1 MTQRFGRSH
10 PLILARGRARCT
22 VTLFLAFSV
31 LFDGCA
37 PRVRIRGIPFD
48 LGRRGVTSTLT
59 QTKPQLSDGDGRTAF
74 GPLGVATIER
84 TAILSPHRPGTPT
97 SAAEAGAEIGLIPLG
112 WANDLLSQ
120 AVGED
125 GIAAVLFSA
134 LALAITPFTVS
145 VGAIYGALVGKS
157 FEDTEAAI
165 SNLDMAIREGNVQ
178 PRLRDIVIARL
189 SREYDAVVPVNDTA
203 TAHEKIGTVVETR
216 VNFVYLDGGGSRL
229 NPKLR
234 LSLVGDMRIIRK
246 GKVVNVTSIGSSGAG
261 ERHTLEDWAASNA
274 QMLKEGI
281 ARELASLA
289 DDIASKL
296 FAWRI
301 ANEPW
306 PAALEPFEAIC
317 PGTSVWE
324 RLGLDL
330 LCPPAVTD
338 APVPMKR

>member
-10 PLILARGRARCT
+10 PLILARGRALCT
-22 VTLFLAFSV
+22 VTLLLAFSV

-59 QTKPQLSDGDGRTAF
+59 QTKPQLSDGGGRTAF
-74 GPLGVATIER
+74 GPLAVATR
-84 TAILSPHRPGTPT
+84 APTAVLDPYRPGTPT

-125 GIAAVLFSA
+125 GIASVLFSA

-189 SREYDAVVPVNDTA
+189 TSEYDAVVPVNDRGPTHEKTA
-203 TAHEKIGTVVETR
+203 TSVETP
-216 VNFVYLDGGGSRL
+216 L
-229 NPKLR
+229 N
-234 LSLVGDMRIIRK
+234 
-246 GKVVNVTSIGSSGAG
+246 
-261 ERHTLEDWAASNA
+261 
-274 QMLKEGI
+274 
-281 ARELASLA
+281 
-289 DDIASKL
+289 
-296 FAWRI
+296 
-301 ANEPW
+301 
-306 PAALEPFEAIC
+306 
-317 PGTSVWE
+317 
-324 RLGLDL
+324 
-330 LCPPAVTD
+330 
-338 APVPMKR
+338 